1 MTMRLILAA
10 LIVAFVIPEAEAE
23 AGGGKAECKNRCD
36 STYQYCLARAGTKQA
51 RKACKVD
58 RKLCKSGCR

>member
-1 MTMRLILAA
+1 MRLFLAA
-10 LIVAFVIPEAEAE
+10 LVLCIAIPEAD
-23 AGGGKAECKNRCD
+23 AGGPKAQCKNRCD
-36 STYQYCLARAGTKQA
+36 SSYQFCAARAGTKQA